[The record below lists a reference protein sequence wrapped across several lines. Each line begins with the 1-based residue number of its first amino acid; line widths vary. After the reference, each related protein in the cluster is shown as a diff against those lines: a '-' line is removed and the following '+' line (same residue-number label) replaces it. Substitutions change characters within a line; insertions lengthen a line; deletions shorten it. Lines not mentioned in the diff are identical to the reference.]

1 MSGQCMNRARNKE
14 VELLSAAFILVLC
27 DSLNSLQRGIKN
39 RESKNPYDTSR
50 DSILLYHLK
59 TLQSI

>member
-39 RESKNPYDTSR
+39 RESKNPHDTSR
-50 DSILLYHLK
+50 DSILL
-59 TLQSI
+59 